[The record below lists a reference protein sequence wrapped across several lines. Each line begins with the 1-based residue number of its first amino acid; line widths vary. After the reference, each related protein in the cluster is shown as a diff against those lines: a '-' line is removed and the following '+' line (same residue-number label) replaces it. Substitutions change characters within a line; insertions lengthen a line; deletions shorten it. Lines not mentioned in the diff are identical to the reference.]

1 MNLSRIAV
9 RFSERSRAMIDREA
23 EIEGIS
29 TSAFIR
35 EAALARCGRADDPGC
50 LGVSATD
57 DCGPL
62 AEAYISWLRD
72 GLRVAQ
78 FEGGCELTT
87 PFLDRHNDHLQIYAE
102 KRNGAII
109 LSDDG
114 YILADLKASGMEID
128 TPKRRE
134 IFQSTLNGLGV
145 KLHDDELRVEASE
158 KTLGAKVH
166 ALVQGMLAVN
176 DMYAQ
181 RLAQLDIYEGALDQR
196 DTDRST

>member
-1 MNLSRIAV
+1 MN
-9 RFSERSRAMIDREA
+9 
-23 EIEGIS
+23 
-29 TSAFIR
+29 
-35 EAALARCGRADDPGC
+35 C

-176 DMYAQ
+176 ALAQRGETDLTVILAQ